1 MTQIDTN
8 QIPQNNSNKFKWLF
22 FITISILIIV
32 MIFNYRS
39 RLDYENNFGKQSK
52 ELRDKLNKLE
62 SENNSLSTDLNGKK
76 RMLDFYIPY
85 EPLLRNLK
93 LKDSAYNALPYRYG
107 QQVTILPDTASAVIN
122 SIQIVA
128 GEYEYSVKYI
138 VRTSNGTYI
147 PISVS
152 DIISTQN

>member
-32 MIFNYRS
+32 MIFNYIS

-52 ELRDKLNKLE
+52 ELRDRLNKLE

-85 EPLLRNLK
+85 EPLLRNLR

-138 VRTSNGTYI
+138 VRTSDGTYI

-152 DIISTQN
+152 DIISAQN

>member
-1 MTQIDTN
+1 MTQIETN

-22 FITISILIIV
+22 FLSIIILIIV
-32 MIFNYRS
+32 IILGYRS
-39 RLDYENNFGKQSK
+39 RMDYENNFGKQSK
-52 ELRDKLNKLE
+52 ELKDRLNKLE
-62 SENNSLSTDLNGKK
+62 TENKSLSTDLNGKK
-76 RMLDFYIPY
+76 RMLDFYMPY

-107 QQVTILPDTASAVIN
+107 QRVTIMPDTASAVIN
-122 SIQIVA
+122 SIEIIA
-128 GEYEYSVKYI
+128 GAYEYSVKYI

>member
-1 MTQIDTN
+1 MTQIETN
-8 QIPQNNSNKFKWLF
+8 QPLKKNNNKYKSLF
-22 FITISILIIV
+22 FLSIIILIIV
-32 MIFNYRS
+32 IIINYRS

-52 ELRDKLNKLE
+52 ELSDRLNKLE

-76 RMLDFYIPY
+76 RILDFYMPY

-93 LKDSAYNALPYRYG
+93 LKDSAYNSLPYRYG
-107 QQVTILPDTASAVIN
+107 QRVTIMPDTASAVIN
-122 SIQIVA
+122 SIEIIA
-128 GEYEYSVKYI
+128 GAYEYSVKYI

-152 DIISTQN
+152 DIISSQK

>member
-1 MTQIDTN
+1 MTQIESN
-8 QIPQNNSNKFKWLF
+8 QQLQNNNNKYKWLF
-22 FITISILIIV
+22 FLSIIILIIL
-32 MIFNYRS
+32 IILNYRS

-52 ELRDKLNKLE
+52 ELKDRLSKLE
-62 SENNSLSTDLNGKK
+62 TENNSLSADLNGKK
-76 RMLDFYIPY
+76 KILDFYKPY

-93 LKDSAYNALPYRYG
+93 LKDSAYNSLPYRYG
-107 QQVTILPDTASAVIN
+107 QKVTILPDTLSAIIN

-138 VRTSNGTYI
+138 VRTSNGVYF

-152 DIISTQN
+152 DIISAQN

>member
-32 MIFNYRS
+32 MIFNYIS
-39 RLDYENNFGKQSK
+39 RLDYENKFGKQSQ
-52 ELRDKLNKLE
+52 ELRDRLNKLE

-76 RMLDFYIPY
+76 RMLDFYMPY
-85 EPLLRNLK
+85 EPLLRNLR

-107 QQVTILPDTASAVIN
+107 QRVTILPDTASAVIN

-138 VRTSNGTYI
+138 VRTSNGMYI

>member
-1 MTQIDTN
+1 MTQIETN
-8 QIPQNNSNKFKWLF
+8 QPLKKNNNKYKWLF
-22 FITISILIIV
+22 FLSIIILIIV
-32 MIFNYRS
+32 IIINYRS

-52 ELRDKLNKLE
+52 ELSDRLNKLE

-76 RMLDFYIPY
+76 RILDFYMPY

-93 LKDSAYNALPYRYG
+93 LKDSAYNSLPYRYG
-107 QQVTILPDTASAVIN
+107 QRVTIMPDTASAVIN
-122 SIQIVA
+122 SIEIIA
-128 GEYEYSVKYI
+128 GAYEYSVKYI

-152 DIISTQN
+152 DIISSQK